1 MPTGRILLVRH
12 GETAATRRRLVLGR
26 SELPLNERG
35 RAQAH
40 RLADAMADAGL
51 ARLYA
56 SPTGRTMQTAAIVG
70 ARVGLETIV
79 DERLVETHKGRW
91 ELRRR
96 DDVKAREGHVYD
108 ALRRAPHR
116 FRYPGGEALHEHQR
130 RVRDALRDVAR
141 GPLPALLVCH
151 AGTIRVALALGLDGG
166 LAEAREIS
174 VPNAEPI
181 AFDERL
187 VLDARR

>member
-1 MPTGRILLVRH
+1 MPDGRILLARH
-12 GETAATRRRLVLGR
+12 GETAATRLRLFLGR
-26 SELPLNERG
+26 SELPLNEKG
-35 RAQAH
+35 RAQAE
-40 RLADAMADAGL
+40 RLAAVVADAGL
-51 ARLYA
+51 VRLYA

-70 ARVGLETIV
+70 SRTGLQTVV
-79 DERLVETHKGRW
+79 DERLIETHKGRW
-91 ELRRR
+91 ERRQR
-96 DDVKAREGHVYD
+96 DEVKVRERHVYD

-130 RVRDALRDVAR
+130 RVRAALRDIAR

-151 AGTIRVALALGLDGG
+151 AGTIRVALALGLEGG

-181 AFDERL
+181 VFDERL
-187 VLDARR
+187 VLDGSR